1 MTPDDLFGC
10 FLIGLLALTCAKLLT
25 APDLRRK

>member
-10 FLIGLLALTCAKLLT
+10 FLIGLLALTCAKVWLD
-25 APDLRRK
+25 PPLRRG